1 MNYRFSVAIDM
12 AHANSKFRN
21 NLLLKLAVKM
31 KL

>member
-1 MNYRFSVAIDM
+1 MTDFQSLLTWP
-12 AHANSKFRN
+12 HANSKFRN